1 MAPLLRAGFCILNLE
16 QRRFT
21 NSYLENL
28 PLGARLAEIMAAAV
42 GAVDAENAVRR
53 NLRIEN
59 DFLIVADKTFALRE
73 IERIFV
79 VGAGKA
85 GAAMAKA
92 ADEILGDLI
101 DAGLVIVKDGHAE
114 KSNYGRIEIVEAAHP
129 VPDERAVENSRK
141 LLSLVENSTE
151 NDLVLV
157 LISGGGSAVSTLPA
171 GNVELADLQF
181 LTNELLRCGA
191 TIGEINCL
199 RKHLTVLAGGGLAE
213 IAFPAKICSLI
224 ISDVVGS
231 PLDVIASGMT
241 APDSTT
247 FADAW
252 RIIEKLFEMQ
262 KPAQNDF
269 GFRISDFGFEDCQT
283 TNPKSEIPNP
293 KSEGTLTS
301 CVFPQFS
308 EMQKPARSK
317 GAKETLTSRVFPQ
330 FSDLPESIE
339 RHLLHGLRGEIADTP
354 KADAEIWRSVS
365 NFIVADN
372 RLAANSAVEKA
383 HEIGFDAE
391 ILTCS
396 LEGEASAVGAM
407 IAEIA
412 ARRAAEPREK
422 PFLLVAGGETTVTIR
437 GMGKGGRN
445 QELALG
451 AVEKLSGL
459 ENVVLATLA
468 TDGGDGTADAAGAVV
483 DGKTLEKA
491 FEKNL
496 IPADFLRRNDSYNFF
511 EPLGALLKT
520 GATLTNVNDL
530 LFLLITPREDFR

>member
-1 MAPLLRAGFCILNLE
+1 
-16 QRRFT
+16 
-21 NSYLENL
+21 L
-28 PLGARLAEIMAAAV
+28 PLGAHLAEIMAAAV

-59 DFLIVADKTFALRE
+59 DFLVVADNKTLDLRE

-114 KSNYGRIEIVEAAHP
+114 KSNYGRIEIAEAAHP

-171 GNVELADLQF
+171 GNIELADLRF
-181 LTNELLRCGA
+181 LTGELLRCGA

-252 RIIEKLFEMQ
+252 RIVEKLFEMQ
-262 KPAQNDF
+262 KPARSKGENDC
-269 GFRISDFGFEDCQT
+269 GLRIADFGFEDWLT
-283 TNPKSEIPNP
+283 IHPKSEIENP

-317 GAKETLTSRVFPQ
+317 GAKDTLPQ
-330 FSDLPESIE
+330 VSDLPESIE
-339 RHLLHGLRGEIADTP
+339 RHLLRGLRGEIADTP
-354 KADAEIWRSVS
+354 KADAEIWRNVS

-372 RLAANSAVEKA
+372 RLAADSAVAKA
-383 HEIGFDAE
+383 REFGFDAE

-437 GMGKGGRN
+437 GTGRGGRN

-451 AVEKLSGL
+451 AVEKISGL

-468 TDGGDGTADAAGAVV
+468 TDGGDGTADAAGAVA

-511 EPLGALLKT
+511 EPLGALIKT

>member
-1 MAPLLRAGFCILNLE
+1 LDFGFVVISIQNPKSKIQNPAACFCE
-16 QRRFT
+16 
-21 NSYLENL
+21 NSANVDKFSNNYLANL
-28 PLGARLAEIMAAAV
+28 PRGAQISEIMAAAV

-59 DFLIVADKTFALRE
+59 DFLKIGEKTFALRE
-73 IERIFV
+73 IGRIFV

-101 DAGLVIVKDGHAE
+101 DAGLVITKDGHAE
-114 KSNYGRIEIVEAAHP
+114 KSNYGAIEVVEAAHP
-129 VPDERAVENSRK
+129 VPDERAVENSARLK
-141 LLSLVENSTE
+141 KLVENTNE

-171 GNVELADLQF
+171 ENVSLEDLRF
-181 LTNELLRCGA
+181 LTDELLRCGA
-191 TIGEINCL
+191 AISEINCL

-241 APDSTT
+241 APDSTD
-247 FADAW
+247 FRDA
-252 RIIEKLFEMQ
+252 RRVLEKYELFEKLPDSICSHLQ
-262 KPAQNDF
+262 K
-269 GFRISDFGFEDCQT
+269 GF
-283 TNPKSEIPNP
+283 
-293 KSEGTLTS
+293 
-301 CVFPQFS
+301 
-308 EMQKPARSK
+308 
-317 GAKETLTSRVFPQ
+317 
-330 FSDLPESIE
+330 
-339 RHLLHGLRGEIADTP
+339 RGEIRDTP
-354 KADAEIWRSVS
+354 KADAEIWRNVS

-372 RLAANSAVEKA
+372 RLAANAAIEKA
-383 HEIGFDAE
+383 QEFGFDAK

-396 LEGEASAVGAM
+396 LEGEAREAGKFFAA
-407 IAEIA
+407 IAREIA
-412 ARRAAEPREK
+412 LKDLEN
-422 PFLLVAGGETTVTIR
+422 PFLLVAGGETTVTVR
-437 GMGKGGRN
+437 GQGKGGRN

-451 AVEKLSGL
+451 AVEGL
-459 ENVVLATLA
+459 AKIENAILATLA
-468 TDGGDGTADAAGAVV
+468 TDGGDATDAAGAVV

-520 GATLTNVNDL
+520 GATMTNVNDL
-530 LFLLITPREDFR
+530 LFVFVFPKAD